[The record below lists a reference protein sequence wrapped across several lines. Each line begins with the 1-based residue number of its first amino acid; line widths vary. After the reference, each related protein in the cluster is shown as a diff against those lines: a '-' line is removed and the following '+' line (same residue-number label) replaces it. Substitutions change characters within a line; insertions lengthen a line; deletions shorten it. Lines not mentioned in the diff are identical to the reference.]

1 MNENKTLNTG
11 LHIPNVNLTEQRQL
25 QLYQQ
30 SHSQST
36 HNTYINNDLLSNNA
50 GIRQSSNSISS
61 LSHATQQSVVP
72 LNAINDTESIAKVI
86 NICNEIDTEDN
97 CGATESLVRKCIRNQ
112 IWCTNKFITDNT
124 IKHMKIENRTNPK
137 SILNILLHFTQ
148 KDNLNN
154 IDRLKFWK
162 KYGPV
167 VQLEVNVLKT
177 ICTRAIKDEMMIGK
191 FLINVFK

>member
-1 MNENKTLNTG
+1 
-11 LHIPNVNLTEQRQL
+11 
-25 QLYQQ
+25 
-30 SHSQST
+30 
-36 HNTYINNDLLSNNA
+36 
-50 GIRQSSNSISS
+50 
-61 LSHATQQSVVP
+61 
-72 LNAINDTESIAKVI
+72 
-86 NICNEIDTEDN
+86 
-97 CGATESLVRKCIRNQ
+97 
-112 IWCTNKFITDNT
+112 
-124 IKHMKIENRTNPK
+124 MKIENRTNPK